1 MVNKGIFFLTRKKV
15 YFRNGVSK
23 LNNSQNLFCLG
34 RGEEKMTAK
43 IIKGN
48 EIAQQIREEL
58 KQETAQLKE
67 KYNVVPGL
75 VTILVGENP
84 ASMSYVTAKQKTS
97 KELGFYSIQDNQ
109 PESITEEQLLRLI
122 DKYNKNPKIHGI
134 LVQLPLPKHI
144 NEPKVLYAIDPKKDV
159 DGFHPVNV
167 GKLMIGEADY
177 LPCTPAGIQQ
187 LLIRSGVKTD
197 GAEVVV
203 VGRSNIV
210 GKPIANILLQKQ
222 KGANATVTICHTGTR
237 DMAFHTKRADIL
249 IVAAGKPKAITAN
262 IVKEGAVVIDV
273 GVNRIGMTPE
283 GKAKVCGD
291 VDFEAVKEK
300 ASAITPVPGG
310 VGPMTITMLMV
321 NTVKAAKLAAG
332 IQ

>member
-1 MVNKGIFFLTRKKV
+1 
-15 YFRNGVSK
+15 
-23 LNNSQNLFCLG
+23 
-34 RGEEKMTAK
+34 MTAK
-43 IIKGN
+43 LIKGN

-58 KQETAQLKE
+58 KQETSNLKA

-84 ASMSYVTAKQKTS
+84 ASVSYVTGKQKTS

-109 PESITEEQLLRLI
+109 PETITEEQLIKLV
-122 DKYNKNPKIHGI
+122 DQYNNDPKIHGI

-144 NEPKVLYAIDPKKDV
+144 NETKILYAIDPKKDV

-187 LLIRSGVKTD
+187 LLIRSGAKID

-222 KGANATVTICHTGTR
+222 KGANATVTICHTGTK
-237 DMAFHTKRADIL
+237 DMAFHTRRADIL
-249 IVAAGKPKAITAN
+249 IVAAGKPKAVTADM
-262 IVKEGAVVIDV
+262 VKEGAVVIDV

-283 GKAKVCGD
+283 GKAKLCGD
-291 VDFEAVKEK
+291 VDFDAVKEK

-310 VGPMTITMLMV
+310 VGPMTITMLMM
-321 NTVKAAKLAAG
+321 NTVKAAKVAAG
-332 IQ
+332 IS

>member
-1 MVNKGIFFLTRKKV
+1 
-15 YFRNGVSK
+15 
-23 LNNSQNLFCLG
+23 
-34 RGEEKMTAK
+34 MTAK
-43 IIKGN
+43 LINGN

-58 KQETAQLKE
+58 KKETAQLKD
-67 KYNVVPGL
+67 KYNLVPGL

-84 ASMSYVTAKQKTS
+84 ASVSYVTAKQKTS

-109 PESITEEQLLRLI
+109 PATISEEELLKLI
-122 DKYNKNPKIHGI
+122 DKYNKDPKIHGI

-144 NEPKVLYAIDPKKDV
+144 NETKILYAIDPKKDV

-187 LLIRSGVKTD
+187 LLIRSGAKIE

-222 KGANATVTICHTGTR
+222 KGANATVTICHTGTK

-249 IVAAGKPKAITAN
+249 IVAAGKPKAITADM
-262 IVKEGAVVIDV
+262 VKEGAVVIDV

-283 GKAKVCGD
+283 GKAKLCGD
-291 VDFEAVKEK
+291 VDFDGVKEK

-310 VGPMTITMLMV
+310 VGPMTITMLMM
-321 NTVKAAKLAAG
+321 NTVKAAKVAAG
-332 IQ
+332 IH

>member
-1 MVNKGIFFLTRKKV
+1 LIN
-15 YFRNGVSK
+15 
-23 LNNSQNLFCLG
+23 
-34 RGEEKMTAK
+34 
-43 IIKGN
+43 GN
-48 EIAQQIREEL
+48 EVAQQIREEL
-58 KQETAQLKE
+58 KQEVVQLKE

-84 ASMSYVTAKQKTS
+84 ASVSYVTAKQKTS
-97 KELGFYSIQDNQ
+97 KELGFFSIQDNQ
-109 PESITEEQLLRLI
+109 PATTTEEELLKLI
-122 DKYNKNPKIHGI
+122 DKYNKDPKIHGI

-144 NEPKVLYAIDPKKDV
+144 HETKILYAIDPKKDV

-187 LLIRSGVKTD
+187 LLIRSGAKID

-222 KGANATVTICHTGTR
+222 KGANATVTICHTGTK

-249 IVAAGKPKAITAN
+249 IVAAGKPKAVTADM
-262 IVKEGAVVIDV
+262 VKEGAVVIDV

-283 GKAKVCGD
+283 GKAKLAGD
-291 VDFEAVKEK
+291 VDFDGVKEK

-310 VGPMTITMLMV
+310 VGPMTITMLMM
-321 NTVKAAKLAAG
+321 NTVKAAKVAAG
-332 IQ
+332 VK

>member
-1 MVNKGIFFLTRKKV
+1 
-15 YFRNGVSK
+15 
-23 LNNSQNLFCLG
+23 
-34 RGEEKMTAK
+34 MTAK
-43 IIKGN
+43 LINGN
-48 EIAQQIREEL
+48 EVAQQIREEL
-58 KQETAQLKE
+58 KQETANLKT

-84 ASMSYVTAKQKTS
+84 ASVSYVTAKQKTS

-109 PESITEEQLLRLI
+109 AATITEEELLKLI
-122 DKYNKNPKIHGI
+122 DKYNKDAKIHGI

-144 NEPKVLYAIDPKKDV
+144 NETKVLYAIDPRKDV

-187 LLIRSGVKTD
+187 LLIRSGAKID

-222 KGANATVTICHTGTR
+222 KGANATVTICHTGTK

-249 IVAAGKPKAITAN
+249 IVAAGKPKAVTADM
-262 IVKEGAVVIDV
+262 VKEGAVVIDV

-283 GKAKVCGD
+283 GKAKLCGD
-291 VDFEAVKEK
+291 VDFDGVKEK

-310 VGPMTITMLMV
+310 VGPMTITMLML
-321 NTVKAAKLAAG
+321 NTVKAAKLHAG
-332 IQ
+332 IK